1 MRRSALVAVAA
12 AMAIVIPYPLLWPEP
27 QAPEPTPL
35 QEFTGAEQP
44 ANKPAADEAAVAPE
58 EAAVAPEKDQ
68 SRVEAT
74 TVEAAT
80 PGAAGPQ
87 ASRPQA
93 NCLPLE
99 DCALDP
105 MPPKRDLTYLADYA
119 YAEVPPDEKP
129 ADTVLNYLIS
139 LPIGTP
145 LEEIR
150 RASDAFGLDFNFM
163 KTVAKIESDFGP
175 TQRTGSYVGLFQ
187 LSRYEFNKYG
197 SGYLTSARDNAI
209 AAAYKFATAAAL
221 FELTTHQKPTIYDL
235 YLIHQQGTQGAEEH
249 VSHPER
255 TALKS
260 MCATDEGK
268 EKGEKWCK
276 RAIWANT
283 LPAVKQVWKSVE
295 NLTSGDFVKMWQARI
310 DQFNSHYSEASAAK

>member
-12 AMAIVIPYPLLWPEP
+12 VMAIAVPYPLLWPEP
-27 QAPEPTPL
+27 QAPAPTPIE
-35 QEFTGAEQP
+35 EFTAAEQP
-44 ANKPAADEAAVAPE
+44 ANNPAADEAAIAPD
-58 EAAVAPEKDQ
+58 KDQ

-74 TVEAAT
+74 TAKASTAAAT
-80 PGAAGPQ
+80 
-87 ASRPQA
+87 RPEA

-119 YAEVPPDEKP
+119 YSEVPPDEKP

-145 LEEIR
+145 LDEIR
-150 RASDAFGLDFNFM
+150 RAAEAFGLDFGFM

-175 TQRTGSYVGLFQ
+175 TQRTGSYIGLFQ
-187 LSRYEFNKYG
+187 LSHYEFNKYG
-197 SGYLTSARDNAI
+197 SGYITNPRDNAI

-221 FELTTHQKPTIYDL
+221 FELATHRKPSIYDL

-249 VSHPER
+249 VGHPER
-255 TALKS
+255 TAWKS
-260 MCATDEGK
+260 MCATDEGR

-283 LPAVKQVWKSVE
+283 LPAVKHIWKSVE
-295 NLTSGDFVKMWQARI
+295 NLTSGEFVKMWQARI
-310 DQFNSHYSEASAAK
+310 DLFNSRYTEANAAK